1 MPLKSLHTFPLL
13 PVFPWP
19 SRSPAGCLPAGGP
32 EELWGHFQPVFFQ
45 LVLNHQQD
53 VLMLEQIPEQGAA
66 QERFGL
72 DKNILQGSQDQ
83 SGVPA
88 ADHNG

>member
-1 MPLKSLHTFPLL
+1 M
-13 PVFPWP
+13 
-19 SRSPAGCLPAGGP
+19 
-32 EELWGHFQPVFFQ
+32 FFQ